1 MYSMDKI
8 KSLIGEN
15 VTKEDLKYVDCY
27 VYDKVGI
34 FIPSM
39 GQCQYAIKPKH
50 THPSYMFI
58 IYFDPSTY
66 GNVNIEIPANHYLST
81 VLSPHI
87 KHQDTGPE
95 FLHYYCILIEKHYFE
110 SQYLLYAPS
119 VPEFNSFH
127 FAMCHDILKTLNIF
141 AFESSKEMR
150 NSDITLTAQ
159 STIITHWLIRSV
171 LQENYDLRTISSNY
185 GIARAQHY
193 IEQHLGET
201 ITVNTLAT
209 LANISGELS
218 ILDDNNLKDEILN
231 HPTRTFLK
239 VWTTN
244 GELDDFYNSLQ
255 VLCMKHGKAT
265 TWTMDTNFAPK
276 EYIQL

>member
-1 MYSMDKI
+1 MVYYVKFIATVKSQFGKTYGFPRCGVSAKKEVSMYSMDKI

-209 LANISGELS
+209 LANMSV
-218 ILDDNNLKDEILN
+218 
-231 HPTRTFLK
+231 RT
-239 VWTTN
+239 
-244 GELDDFYNSLQ
+244 
-255 VLCMKHGKAT
+255 
-265 TWTMDTNFAPK
+265 
-276 EYIQL
+276 